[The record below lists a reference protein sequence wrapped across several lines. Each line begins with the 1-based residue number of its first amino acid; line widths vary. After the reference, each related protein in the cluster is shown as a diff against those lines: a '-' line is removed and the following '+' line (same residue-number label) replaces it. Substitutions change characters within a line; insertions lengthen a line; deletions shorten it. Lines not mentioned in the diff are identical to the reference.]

1 LRGDLVSRPAAGVL
15 YEAERLVGAGVKELL
30 VISQDTSA
38 YGIDVKFAESKYRGR
53 QVRAKFADL
62 VRELGNLG
70 AWIRLHYV
78 YPYPHVDEI
87 IPLMADGRILPY
99 LDIPFQHASP
109 RVLKAMRRPANQEKV
124 LNRLAAWRRICPDL
138 AVRSTFIVG
147 FPGETEAD
155 FAFLLDWLAEARL
168 ERVGCFKY
176 EAVSGAK
183 ANELAHPVPEE
194 VKEERWH
201 LFMQAQ
207 QKISADILTAKIGRE
222 TEVLVDRVDDA
233 SGQIIARTPWDAP
246 EIDGNVFLP
255 YAPNVRPGALI
266 RVRITGA
273 GDYDLIA
280 EPLKTAA

>member
-38 YGIDVKFAESKYRGR
+38 YGVDLKFAESKYRGR
-53 QVRAKFADL
+53 QLRAKFADL

-87 IPLMADGRILPY
+87 VPLMTEGRILPY

-109 RVLKAMRRPANQEKV
+109 RVLKAMGRPANQEKV
-124 LNRLAAWRRICPDL
+124 LDRLAAWRRICPDL

-155 FAFLLDWLAEARL
+155 FVLLLDWLAEARL

-194 VKEERWH
+194 VKEQRWH
-201 LFMQAQ
+201 RFMQAQ
-207 QKISADILTAKIGRE
+207 QKISSDILKAKIGRE
-222 TEVLVDRVDDA
+222 TEALVDGIDEA
-233 SGQIIARTPWDAP
+233 SGQIVARTPWDAP

-255 YAPNVRPGALI
+255 FAPNVSPGALM
-266 RVRITGA
+266 RVRITDA
-273 GDYDLIA
+273 GEYDLIA

>member
-1 LRGDLVSRPAAGVL
+1 MASILNLPKAN
-15 YEAERLVGAGVKELL
+15 
-30 VISQDTSA
+30 SA
-38 YGIDVKFAESKYRGR
+38 LARCAPNLPIWCS
-53 QVRAKFADL
+53 
-62 VRELGNLG
+62 ELGNFG
-70 AWIRLHYV
+70 VWIRLHYV

-87 IPLMADGRILPY
+87 IPLMAEGRILPY

-124 LNRLAAWRRICPDL
+124 LDRLTLWRGMCPDM

-155 FAFLLDWLAEARL
+155 FAFLLEWLAEARL

-183 ANELAHPVPEE
+183 ANELANFVPEE

-201 LFMQAQ
+201 RFMQAQ
-207 QKISADILTAKIGRE
+207 QKISAEILKAKIGRE
-222 TEVLVDRVDDA
+222 TEVLVDGIDEA
-233 SGQIIARTPWDAP
+233 SGHIVARTRWDAP
-246 EIDGNVFLP
+246 EIDGNVLLP
-255 YAPNVRPGALI
+255 YAPNMHPGTLLRA
-266 RVRITGA
+266 RITGA
-273 GDYDLIA
+273 AEYDLTA